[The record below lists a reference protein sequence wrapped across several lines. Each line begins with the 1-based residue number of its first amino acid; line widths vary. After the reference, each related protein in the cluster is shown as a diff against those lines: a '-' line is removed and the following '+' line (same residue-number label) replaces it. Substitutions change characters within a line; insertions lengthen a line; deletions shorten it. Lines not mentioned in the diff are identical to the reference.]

1 MDHNHQLPVHHSST
15 ASRMFN
21 GEAVVITPAANMVR
35 LFNPTGSRIWELID
49 GQHNFDDIVSILV
62 EEFDVDPDRAR
73 LTTTEFFAM
82 LEEKRLIEWREG

>member
-1 MDHNHQLPVHHSST
+1 MQNYRLPVHHAST

-49 GQHNFDDIVSILV
+49 GQHTFDDIVSILV
-62 EEFDVDPDRAR
+62 EEFDVDSTHAR
-73 LTTTEFFAM
+73 RTTDEFFAM
-82 LEEKRLIEWREG
+82 LEEKKLIEWREG